1 MSEWITDRPP
11 TDEDADYEK
20 CVWTMCVGKVVTWE
34 YGGIREGQPWM
45 RTNRPK
51 PYVKPI
57 PKCEPYVKP
66 KRYRVK
72 EIFQASG
79 RFAVYDFEDGLTCSP
94 SLPTIEAAE
103 RIVAIYEEVMP

>member
-1 MSEWITDRPP
+1 MSDWITDRPP

-51 PYVKPI
+51 PYVKPS
-57 PKCEPYVKP
+57 PNCEDYN
-66 KRYRVK
+66 
-72 EIFQASG
+72 G
-79 RFAVYDFEDGLTCSP
+79 RL
-94 SLPTIEAAE
+94 EA
-103 RIVAIYEEVMP
+103 